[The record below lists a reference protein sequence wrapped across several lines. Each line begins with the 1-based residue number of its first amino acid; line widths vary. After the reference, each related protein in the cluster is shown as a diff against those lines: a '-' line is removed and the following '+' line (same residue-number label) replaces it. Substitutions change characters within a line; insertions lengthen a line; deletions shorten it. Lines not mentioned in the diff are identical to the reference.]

1 MLKEVMFRDID
12 GIRNEMTAMADDIFD
27 HPEIG
32 LEEFHAQKVLTD
44 WLEKEGFVVER
55 GVAGVETA
63 FKAVYRHGEGG
74 PNIGL
79 LCEYDALPGIGHACG
94 HHMQGPSILA
104 AAKALKDAEIR
115 EPYTITVYG
124 TPAEESVS
132 GKIRMIQNGCTFEEL
147 DAALMMHGGPATQVD
162 VKSLANSKYKVIF
175 HGVSAHAA
183 IKPEKGRSALDA
195 LILAFQGI
203 EFLREHVN
211 SDVKIHYTVVN
222 CGGTPA
228 NVVPAYAEASV
239 YVRSYN
245 RAYLDTVCRRFEKV
259 LKGAAM
265 MTETEVEIIE
275 EKKVDNKIPVLTLN
289 DLVMKQAEEIHAPQ
303 IAPAREKTGSTDFG
317 NVMRRVPGTCARI
330 AFVAP
335 GAAAHSQEYIEAG
348 KTEAAHDAVIYGA
361 KILAGTAL
369 ELIENPEL
377 LKQAKE
383 EFRKNLAKENSEV

>member
-44 WLEKEGFVVER
+44 WLEKEGFAVER
-55 GVAGVETA
+55 GVAGVETT

-104 AAKALKDAEIR
+104 AAKAMKDAEIR
-115 EPYTITVYG
+115 KPYTITVYG

-147 DAALMMHGGPATQVD
+147 DVALMMHGGPATQVD

-369 ELIENPEL
+369 ELIEDPEL

>member
-12 GIRNEMTAMADDIFD
+12 RIRNEMTAMADDIFD

-94 HHMQGPSILA
+94 HHMQGPSSLA

-115 EPYTITVYG
+115 KPYTITVYG

-147 DAALMMHGGPATQVD
+147 DVALMMHGGPATQVD

-369 ELIENPEL
+369 ELIEDPEL

>member
-32 LEEFHAQKVLTD
+32 MEEFHAQKVLTD
-44 WLEKEGFVVER
+44 WLEKEGFAVER
-55 GVAGVETA
+55 GVADVETA
-63 FKAVYRHGEGG
+63 FKAVYRQGEGG

-175 HGVSAHAA
+175 RGVSAHAA

-245 RAYLDTVCRRFEKV
+245 RAYLDTVCKRFEKV

>member
-44 WLEKEGFVVER
+44 WLEKEGFVIER

-115 EPYTITVYG
+115 EPYVITVYG

-239 YVRSYN
+239 YVRAYN

>member
-1 MLKEVMFRDID
+1 
-12 GIRNEMTAMADDIFD
+12 
-27 HPEIG
+27 
-32 LEEFHAQKVLTD
+32 
-44 WLEKEGFVVER
+44 
-55 GVAGVETA
+55 
-63 FKAVYRHGEGG
+63 
-74 PNIGL
+74 
-79 LCEYDALPGIGHACG
+79 
-94 HHMQGPSILA
+94 
-104 AAKALKDAEIR
+104 
-115 EPYTITVYG
+115 
-124 TPAEESVS
+124 
-132 GKIRMIQNGCTFEEL
+132 
-147 DAALMMHGGPATQVD
+147 MMHGGPATQVD

-228 NVVPAYAEASV
+228 NGVPAYAEASV

-383 EFRKNLAKENSEV
+383 EFRKNLA

>member
-1 MLKEVMFRDID
+1 
-12 GIRNEMTAMADDIFD
+12 
-27 HPEIG
+27 
-32 LEEFHAQKVLTD
+32 
-44 WLEKEGFVVER
+44 
-55 GVAGVETA
+55 
-63 FKAVYRHGEGG
+63 
-74 PNIGL
+74 
-79 LCEYDALPGIGHACG
+79 
-94 HHMQGPSILA
+94 MQGPSILA

-115 EPYTITVYG
+115 KPYTITVYG

-147 DAALMMHGGPATQVD
+147 DVALMMHGGPATQVD

-245 RAYLDTVCRRFEKV
+245 RAYLDTVCRRIEKV
-259 LKGAAM
+259 VKGAAM
-265 MTETEVEIIE
+265 MTETEAEIIE

>member
-1 MLKEVMFRDID
+1 M

-44 WLEKEGFVVER
+44 WLEKEGFAVER

-63 FKAVYRHGEGG
+63 FKAVYRQGEGG

-147 DAALMMHGGPATQVD
+147 DVALMMHGGPATQVD

-245 RAYLDTVCRRFEKV
+245 RAYLDTVCKRFEKV

>member
-44 WLEKEGFVVER
+44 WLEKEGFAVER
-55 GVAGVETA
+55 GVVGVETA
-63 FKAVYRHGEGG
+63 FKAVYRQGEGG

-115 EPYTITVYG
+115 KPYTITVYG

-147 DAALMMHGGPATQVD
+147 DAALMMHGGPETQVD

>member
-1 MLKEVMFRDID
+1 ML
-12 GIRNEMTAMADDIFD
+12 NEMTAMADDIFD

-44 WLEKEGFVVER
+44 WLEKEGCAVER

-63 FKAVYRHGEGG
+63 FKAVYRQGEGG

-115 EPYTITVYG
+115 EPYVITVYG

-245 RAYLDTVCRRFEKV
+245 RAYLDTVCKRFEKV

>member
-44 WLEKEGFVVER
+44 WLEKEGFAVER

-63 FKAVYRHGEGG
+63 FKAVYRQGEGG

>member
-1 MLKEVMFRDID
+1 
-12 GIRNEMTAMADDIFD
+12 MTAMADDIFD

-44 WLEKEGFVVER
+44 WLEKEGFAVER

-245 RAYLDTVCRRFEKV
+245 RAYLDTVCKRFEKV

>member
-162 VKSLANSKYKVIF
+162 VKSLANSKYKVVF

-245 RAYLDTVCRRFEKV
+245 RAYLDTVCKRFEKV

>member
-32 LEEFHAQKVLTD
+32 LEEFYAQKVLTD
-44 WLEKEGFVVER
+44 WLEKEGFAVER

-104 AAKALKDAEIR
+104 AAKAMKDAEIR
-115 EPYTITVYG
+115 KPYTITVYG

-147 DAALMMHGGPATQVD
+147 DVALMMHGGPATQVD

-369 ELIENPEL
+369 ELIEDPEL

>member
-1 MLKEVMFRDID
+1 M
-12 GIRNEMTAMADDIFD
+12 
-27 HPEIG
+27 
-32 LEEFHAQKVLTD
+32 
-44 WLEKEGFVVER
+44 
-55 GVAGVETA
+55 
-63 FKAVYRHGEGG
+63 
-74 PNIGL
+74 
-79 LCEYDALPGIGHACG
+79 
-94 HHMQGPSILA
+94 
-104 AAKALKDAEIR
+104 
-115 EPYTITVYG
+115 
-124 TPAEESVS
+124 
-132 GKIRMIQNGCTFEEL
+132 
-147 DAALMMHGGPATQVD
+147 
-162 VKSLANSKYKVIF
+162 
-175 HGVSAHAA
+175 
-183 IKPEKGRSALDA
+183 
-195 LILAFQGI
+195 
-203 EFLREHVN
+203 REHVN

>member
-115 EPYTITVYG
+115 KPYTITVYG

-147 DAALMMHGGPATQVD
+147 DVALMMHGGPATQVD

-369 ELIENPEL
+369 ELIEDPEL

>member
-44 WLEKEGFVVER
+44 WLEKEGFAVER
-55 GVAGVETA
+55 GVVGVETA
-63 FKAVYRHGEGG
+63 FKAVYRQGEGG

-147 DAALMMHGGPATQVD
+147 DVALMMHGGPATQVD

>member
-44 WLEKEGFVVER
+44 WLEKEGFAVER

-115 EPYTITVYG
+115 KPYTITVYG

-132 GKIRMIQNGCTFEEL
+132 GKIRMIQNGCTFEEQ
-147 DAALMMHGGPATQVD
+147 DVALMMHGGPATQVD

-369 ELIENPEL
+369 ELIEDPEL

>member
-1 MLKEVMFRDID
+1 MLKEVMFREID
-12 GIRNEMTAMADDIFD
+12 EIRNEMTAMADDIFD

-32 LEEFHAQKVLTD
+32 MEEFHAQKVLTD
-44 WLEKEGFVVER
+44 WLEKEGFQVER
-55 GVAGVETA
+55 GVVGVETA
-63 FKAVYRHGEGG
+63 FKAVYSHGTGG

-104 AAKALKDAEIR
+104 AAKALKDADIK

-147 DAALMMHGGPATQVD
+147 DVALMMHGGPATQVD

-175 HGVSAHAA
+175 HGVSSHAA
-183 IKPEKGRSALDA
+183 IRPEKGRSALDG

-289 DLVMKQAEEIHAPQ
+289 DLVMKQAEELHAPQ
-303 IAPAREKTGSTDFG
+303 LAPAREKTGSTDFG

-330 AFVAP
+330 AFVDP
-335 GAAAHSQEYIEAG
+335 GAAAHSQEYIAAG
-348 KTEAAHDAVIYGA
+348 KTDAAHDAVVCGA

-369 ELIENPEL
+369 ELIEDPEL
-377 LKQAKE
+377 LNRVKTEFKE
-383 EFRKNLAKENSEV
+383 NLAKENSEV

>member
-44 WLEKEGFVVER
+44 WLEKEGFVIER

-115 EPYTITVYG
+115 EPYVITVYG

-245 RAYLDTVCRRFEKV
+245 RAYLDTVCKRFEKV

-369 ELIENPEL
+369 ELIEDPEL

>member
-44 WLEKEGFVVER
+44 WLEKEGFAVER
-55 GVAGVETA
+55 GVVGVETA
-63 FKAVYRHGEGG
+63 FKAVYRQGEGG

-115 EPYTITVYG
+115 KPYTITVYG

-147 DAALMMHGGPATQVD
+147 DVALMMHGGPATQVD

-245 RAYLDTVCRRFEKV
+245 RAYLDTVCKRFEKV

>member
-44 WLEKEGFVVER
+44 WLEKEGFAVER

-115 EPYTITVYG
+115 KPYTITVYG

-132 GKIRMIQNGCTFEEL
+132 GKIRMIQNGWTFEEL
-147 DAALMMHGGPATQVD
+147 DVALMMHGGPATQVD

-369 ELIENPEL
+369 ELIEDPEL

>member
-44 WLEKEGFVVER
+44 WLEKEGFAVER

-104 AAKALKDAEIR
+104 AAKAMKDAEIR
-115 EPYTITVYG
+115 KPYTITVYG

-147 DAALMMHGGPATQVD
+147 DVALMMHGGPATQVD

-369 ELIENPEL
+369 ELIEDPEL

-383 EFRKNLAKENSEV
+383 

>member
-44 WLEKEGFVVER
+44 WLEKEGFVIER

-104 AAKALKDAEIR
+104 AAKAMKDAEIR
-115 EPYTITVYG
+115 KPYTITVYG

-147 DAALMMHGGPATQVD
+147 DVALMMHGGPATQVD

-369 ELIENPEL
+369 ELIEDPEL